1 MPLVLIDDQG
11 QLWDSCS
18 AKFRAAL
25 ETRLSGHELAEFC
38 VKNLGFVAAEQGISG
53 DQIWLRP
60 SHVSPVA
67 LAALLYWLADE
78 KASRVGVA
86 CFDDNR
92 WDYAIHAAKDRAI
105 QAIVGVMN
113 SAQAQRQDAVRIR
126 SHEPESLP
134 AASPLRPLLERWLAS
149 CGRLDREG
157 LESVTRHAID
167 SRYILLHAP
176 SSSTRILIKEV
187 GQGMPAT
194 AKHWLLR
201 AVGMRFEDQP
211 DTAFA
216 LRCAEA
222 YRRARVRGQP
232 ILDEIDAFVEWP
244 GFERQRYRCQRLIL
258 PFRAKGS
265 DVFLLGACLEDSRI
279 DLRGDL
285 C

>member
-18 AKFRAAL
+18 ANLRAAL
-25 ETRLSGHELAEFC
+25 ETRLSGPELAEFC
-38 VKNLGFVAAEQGISG
+38 VKNLGFVAAKQGISG

-60 SHVSPVA
+60 SHAAPAA

-78 KASRVGVA
+78 KSARISVA
-86 CFDDNR
+86 CFGDNR
-92 WDYAIHAAKDRAI
+92 WDHAIHASKDRAI
-105 QAIVGVMN
+105 QAIVGVVN
-113 SAQAQRQDAVRIR
+113 SVQAMRQDAVRIR
-126 SHEPESLP
+126 GQEPESLH

-157 LESVTRHAID
+157 LETVTRHAVG

-176 SSSTRILIKEV
+176 HLSPRIIIKEV
-187 GQGMPAT
+187 GQGMPAG

-211 DTAFA
+211 DTAYGR
-216 LRCAEA
+216 RCAEA
-222 YRRARVRGQP
+222 YRRARDRDQP
-232 ILDEIDAFVEWP
+232 ILDDIDAFVEWP
-244 GFERQRYRCQRLIL
+244 GFGRQRRRYQRLIL
-258 PFRAKGS
+258 PFRAKGG
-265 DVFLLGACLEDSRI
+265 DVFLLGASLEDPRI

-285 C
+285 R